1 MIKCEH
7 LAIVGLGSI
16 GKKHLSV
23 LKKVRPN
30 IKITAVRSDIKKTKI
45 NNKLIDNQVTNIQE
59 AINSGIQGA
68 IICSPASL
76 HLKQSLEFAK
86 NNINIFV
93 EKPISNSLKNINKLL
108 NIVKK
113 NRLINKV
120 GYVYKFDKSAKKF
133 KNIIDGNILG
143 KITGVNIQC
152 GSYLPNWRKN
162 QNYKESASSQEKLGG
177 GVLLELSHE
186 IDYVLWFFGN
196 IKEVYAKLNNSKTL
210 GIDVEDNANLILVSK
225 KGLNISISLNFNQIF
240 PNRVCVVQGTKGEMT
255 WDLYNS
261 KIFIKKINQKTKILK
276 FSKNDNSKYEF
287 EIKNFIECIEGKKSR
302 TNSFKE
308 AIKTLKIVEFAKL
321 SNRKGKN
328 IVIL

>member
-143 KITGVNIQC
+143 KITGV
-152 GSYLPNWRKN
+152 
-162 QNYKESASSQEKLGG
+162 
-177 GVLLELSHE
+177 
-186 IDYVLWFFGN
+186 
-196 IKEVYAKLNNSKTL
+196 
-210 GIDVEDNANLILVSK
+210 
-225 KGLNISISLNFNQIF
+225 
-240 PNRVCVVQGTKGEMT
+240 
-255 WDLYNS
+255 
-261 KIFIKKINQKTKILK
+261 
-276 FSKNDNSKYEF
+276 
-287 EIKNFIECIEGKKSR
+287 
-302 TNSFKE
+302 
-308 AIKTLKIVEFAKL
+308 
-321 SNRKGKN
+321 
-328 IVIL
+328 